1 MRLDPAAPPSIE
13 RGPADDHS
21 ELTGRRQSTMRC
33 RHIIIELA
41 VAAAIGVAAAPA
53 QTVLADTQALEDTGD
68 IAAEMVEGIHRFL
81 DKATRA
87 AARDRNRFWNP
98 VYDSRGAYERSVDPN
113 RERLKA
119 ILGVVDRRLPV
130 ESLELAARTDR
141 PSKIAGADGYDI
153 HEVRW
158 EVLPGVFGEGLL
170 LQPRTRPVAR
180 IVAIPDA
187 LWTPEMLAGIADGV
201 PAKAQFARR
210 LAENGCQVVVP
221 TLIDRTPR
229 WTGLPGVLRT
239 NVPHREFLYRM
250 SYELGRHLIGYE
262 IQKILSAVDFFEA
275 RNRERQAPLGVIG
288 YGEGGLLALYA
299 TALDKRIS
307 SAVVSGYFQQRED
320 LWQETIDRSV
330 WGVLRAFGDAE
341 IAGLIAPRRLVIES
355 SQGPEV
361 SGQPPATDPVA
372 ERAASGRLAS
382 PPTTSVRAEFGRAR
396 QTYELLGEADQ
407 IALVDGEGGPGTEQA
422 LMLLL
427 DAPHLRPSAEDA
439 KKLAAPTDPDE
450 RMRRQFDQI
459 VAFNHLLVRD
469 APRRRSEFWAR
480 ADASS
485 IDAWEEST
493 EFYRDYLW
501 NEVIGR
507 LPNPDKPAGP
517 RTRRVYDHADFQGFE
532 VVLDV
537 WDDVIAYGV
546 LLVPTGL
553 ERGERRPVVVAQ
565 HGLEGRPA
573 DVVDPDSDHRAY
585 HRYGARLAQEG
596 FIVYAPQNPYI
607 GRDRFRQIQRKAHP
621 LKLSLYSFIVGQHQQ
636 ALAWLKSLPFVDPD
650 RIGFYGLSYGGKTAV
665 RIPPLLDDY
674 ALSICSADFNEWV
687 WKNTS
692 TTDRYSYLFTREYD
706 MLEFNFANVV
716 NYSELATL
724 MAPRPF
730 MVERGHSDGV
740 APDEWVAYEFAKV
753 RRFYNQIGLGDRAEI
768 EFFDGPHEI
777 HGKGTFQFLR
787 KHLNWE

>member
-1 MRLDPAAPPSIE
+1 MRFK
-13 RGPADDHS
+13 
-21 ELTGRRQSTMRC
+21 ST
-33 RHIIIELA
+33 ILQLVVATLA
-41 VAAAIGVAAAPA
+41 GTPGAPA
-53 QTVLADTQALEDTGD
+53 QTVLADTLRLRATGD
-68 IAAEMVEGIHRFL
+68 LAAEMVEGIHRYL
-81 DKATRA
+81 DTATQA
-87 AARDRNRFWNP
+87 AAKHRNRLWKRD
-98 VYDSRGAYERSVDPN
+98 YGSHSSYEHSVDPN

-119 ILGVVDRRLPV
+119 LLGVVDERLPV
-130 ESLELAARTDR
+130 ESLELATTTAR
-141 PSKIAGADGYDI
+141 PSKIAEADGYDI

-158 EVLPGVFGEGLL
+158 EALPGIFGEGLL
-170 LQPRTRPVAR
+170 LQPHEPPLAR
-180 IVAIPDA
+180 VVAIPDA
-187 LWTPEMLAGIADGV
+187 LWTPEMLAGIEAGV
-201 PAKAQFARR
+201 PARAQFARR

-239 NVPHREFLYRM
+239 NLPHREFLYRM

-275 RNRERQAPLGVIG
+275 RNRERQAPIGVIG

-299 TALDKRIS
+299 AAIDKRVS
-307 SAVVSGYFQQRED
+307 SVVVSGYFRQREE
-320 LWQETIDRSV
+320 LWRETIDRSV
-330 WGVLRAFGDAE
+330 WALLLEFGDAE
-341 IAGLIAPRRLVIES
+341 FAGLIAPRRLVVES
-355 SQGPEV
+355 AQGPNV
-361 SGQPPATDPVA
+361 SGQPPVTGDIA
-372 ERAASGRLAS
+372 ERAASGRLVS
-382 PPTTSVRAEFGRAR
+382 PPAVSVRTEFGRAR

-407 IALVDGEGGPGTEQA
+407 ISLVTGENGPGSDQA
-422 LMLLL
+422 LMLLI
-427 DAPHLRPSAEDA
+427 DRPSLRPTEGNA
-439 KKLAAPTDPDE
+439 KRVAASMDPDE

-469 APRRRSEFWAR
+469 SAQRRSEFWAR

-485 IDAWEEST
+485 IDSWEDT
-493 EFYRDYLW
+493 TAFYREYIW

-507 LPNPDKPAGP
+507 LPDPDRPAAP
-517 RTRRVYDHADFQGFE
+517 RTRRIYDHADFQGFE

-537 WDDVIAYGV
+537 WEDVFAYGV
-546 LLVPTGL
+546 LLVPKGL
-553 ERGERRPVVVAQ
+553 ARDESRPVVVAQ
-565 HGLEGRPA
+565 HGLEGRPT

-596 FIVYAPQNPYI
+596 FVVYAPQNPYI
-607 GRDRFRQIQRKAHP
+607 GRDRFRQVHRKAHP

-636 ALAWLKSLPFVDPD
+636 TLAWLKSLQFVDPN

-665 RIPPLLDDY
+665 RIPPLLNDY

-692 TTDRYSYLFTREYD
+692 TSDRYSYLFTREYD

-716 NYSELATL
+716 NYAELATL

-753 RRFYNQIGLGDRAEI
+753 RRFYNQIGLRDRTEI

-777 HGKGTFQFLR
+777 HGEGTFEFLR
-787 KHLNWE
+787 KHLNWNRVPR